1 MRRRES
7 GQVESL
13 LEYGEQTAGRIMN
26 PQVFA
31 LSEDLTV
38 GEAITALQSSRD
50 VEMVFYLYVVD
61 ARRHLV
67 GVTSLRRLLLVSPE
81 TPLKRIMT
89 PEVTSVRVDTDQEE
103 VARQVASY
111 NLLAVPVVDEE
122 SKLVGIVTV
131 DDVIDVIKDEA
142 TEDLLR
148 LAGVSGDE
156 RMATPAW
163 EAIRKRLPWLAVNL
177 GDRVPRRLGRGAV
190 RGHDPAGHGTG
201 RVHAD
206 RRGDG
211 WQCRDADT
219 DGDRART
226 CAGRVVVGQRAQGAA
241 RRKPLIG
248 LGNGLALGV
257 IAAGIAW
264 ATKSDP
270 MLGLLLGMAMV
281 VNMFVAATAGT
292 LVPLGLKAMKIDP
305 ALASS
310 VFITTFTD
318 VVGFASFLGL
328 ATIFLRYLV
337 KVRIGGYGMPLYT
350 AEALVLRTYKLGE
363 ADRIVVFL
371 TRDRGKKRG
380 VAPNARKS
388 RKRFGAALE
397 PLTEVRM
404 SYFEKERREL
414 VGLNYAEP
422 VRSPLSAASPEA
434 LGYSHYFAELIDE
447 WAAEADV
454 DEKLFRLGTSA
465 LEALLAGAPVEA
477 LARYFECWLLR
488 LQGVYPPDLSLSSDA
503 ATFLDGVRRV
513 APRDVESLG
522 ASSRVLREIELI
534 HRKLIAMH
542 LEREPRSVRV
552 LNELR
557 RS

>member
-1 MRRRES
+1 
-7 GQVESL
+7 
-13 LEYGEQTAGRIMN
+13 
-26 PQVFA
+26 
-31 LSEDLTV
+31 
-38 GEAITALQSSRD
+38 
-50 VEMVFYLYVVD
+50 
-61 ARRHLV
+61 
-67 GVTSLRRLLLVSPE
+67 
-81 TPLKRIMT
+81 
-89 PEVTSVRVDTDQEE
+89 
-103 VARQVASY
+103 
-111 NLLAVPVVDEE
+111 
-122 SKLVGIVTV
+122 
-131 DDVIDVIKDEA
+131 
-142 TEDLLR
+142 
-148 LAGVSGDE
+148 
-156 RMATPAW
+156 
-163 EAIRKRLPWLAVNL
+163 
-177 GDRVPRRLGRGAV
+177 
-190 RGHDPAGHGTG
+190 
-201 RVHAD
+201 
-206 RRGDG
+206 
-211 WQCRDADT
+211 
-219 DGDRART
+219 
-226 CAGRVVVGQRAQGAA
+226 
-241 RRKPLIG
+241 
-248 LGNGLALGV
+248 
-257 IAAGIAW
+257 
-264 ATKSDP
+264 
-270 MLGLLLGMAMV
+270 
-281 VNMFVAATAGT
+281 
-292 LVPLGLKAMKIDP
+292 
-305 ALASS
+305 
-310 VFITTFTD
+310 
-318 VVGFASFLGL
+318 
-328 ATIFLRYLV
+328 
-337 KVRIGGYGMPLYT
+337 MPLYT

-397 PLTEVRM
+397 PLTEVRI

-422 VRSPLSAASPEA
+422 VRSPLSAVSPEA

-454 DEKLFRLGTSA
+454 DEKLYRLGTSA
-465 LEALLAGAPVEA
+465 LDALLSGAPVEA